1 MTRFSLSSL
10 RRSSQVL
17 PASCSQLTFQRRN
30 IVKLTLRTLLL
41 VSSLAVVTA
50 QAQVSR
56 FQHIIVVFQENRT
69 PDNLFYALCANF
81 PCSTTP
87 NNTQYNI
94 KTANWLDKT
103 SSTGF
108 TQPTGVALANGYDL
122 DHSHTGWK
130 NECDLNTNVHPPQ
143 CRMDGAAL
151 THPNRGAFVF
161 VNNAV
166 DAKHPQGI
174 LASYLTLATQ
184 YGWANYMFQT
194 NQGPSFPAH
203 QYIFG
208 GTSAIDQSGDQMGQ
222 FISENF
228 NGGPAGCYA
237 QDGETTKLINSAGKE
252 SVYKINY
259 ATGTTT
265 CFTRTTMADLLDA
278 KGIGWKY
285 YSTKGGG
292 SDRGGSIWTAP
303 DAIQAICVPDANHK
317 NCTGSE
323 WANHVNLNPS
333 DVLTAL
339 ASGTNGCS
347 LQGVSWVIPT
357 GANSDHPG
365 GSTGGPDW
373 VASIVNAL
381 GNSTCTDKVN
391 GHTLTYWN
399 DTAVVITWDD
409 FGGWYDH
416 VPPTILGSPQG
427 GYQLGFRVPFIFVSA
442 YTPAGY
448 INNVHHDFGTVLR
461 FIEHNFGLGEGALG
475 FADSRGNKS
484 DLGGFYNLGNTPR
497 KFVQI
502 PTTKTALDFL
512 TDKTPPTDPD
522 DD

>member
-1 MTRFSLSSL
+1 
-10 RRSSQVL
+10 
-17 PASCSQLTFQRRN
+17 
-30 IVKLTLRTLLL
+30 VKFTLRILLL
-41 VSSLAVVTA
+41 VSSLALVAAHA
-50 QAQVSR
+50 QITH

-69 PDNLFYALCANF
+69 PDNLFYALCTNF
-81 PCSTTP
+81 PCSTNP

-94 KTANWLDKT
+94 KTTNWLDKT

-130 NECDLNTNVHPPQ
+130 NECDLNANTNQ

-161 VNNAV
+161 VNNTV
-166 DAKHPQGI
+166 DAKHPKGI
-174 LASYLTLATQ
+174 LAPYLTLATT
-184 YGWANYMFQT
+184 YGWANFMFQT

-208 GTSAIDQSGDQMGQ
+208 GTSARDGAGDAAGR

-228 NGGPAGCYA
+228 KGGPAGCYA
-237 QDGETTKLINSAGKE
+237 KDGETTKIIDSAGTE
-252 SVYKINY
+252 TLFTIDY
-259 ATGTTT
+259 ATGTDT
-265 CFTRTTMADLLDA
+265 CFTGRQTMADLLDGA
-278 KGIGWKY
+278 GIGWKY

-292 SDRGGSIWTAP
+292 ADGGGSIWTAP
-303 DAIQAICVPDANHK
+303 DAIQAICQPDNAHQ
-317 NCTGSE
+317 NCLGTE
-323 WANHVNLNPS
+323 WKNHVDLNPS

-339 ASGTNGCS
+339 APGTNGCS

-365 GSTGGPDW
+365 ESSGGPAW

-381 GNSTCTDKVN
+381 GNSTCTDTIN
-391 GHTLTYWN
+391 GQALTYWQ

-416 VPPTILGSPQG
+416 VPPSILPSPEG
-427 GYQLGFRVPFIFVSA
+427 GYQLGFRVPLIFVSA

-448 INNVHHDFGTVLR
+448 INNSKHDFGTILR
-461 FIEHNFGLGEGALG
+461 FIEHNFALGEGALG
-475 FADSRGNKS
+475 FADSRGNQPLNELS
-484 DLGGFYNLGNTPR
+484 GFYSLGKRPR
-497 KFVQI
+497 KFAQT
-502 PTTKTALDFL
+502 PTTKTALDFIN
-512 TDKTPPTDPD
+512 DKTPPEDPD